1 MSKKS
6 KGLGM
11 GLDALL
17 GDASPA
23 DPSVATQTDSQV
35 AASPVQSSN
44 NKIALDQIQAG
55 EYQPRDDF
63 DDDALT
69 SLADSIREH
78 GVLQPIVVRL
88 HAGSKPY
95 EILAGE
101 RRFRAAGM
109 AGLTEIPAI
118 VREADNEQA
127 LALGLI
133 ENIQREDLNP
143 LEEARAI
150 ERLIQEFDYTHESA
164 ANAVG
169 RSRSATTNLLRLLQL
184 APPVQ
189 QALIEKDLDMGHAR
203 ALAALSRADQ
213 IMLCHR
219 VVERELS
226 VRETEAEVT
235 AHLANLEGAGTGQ
248 KMGSTSSRSI
258 VTGEPDRDM
267 LRLQQQLSD
276 ILAAAVTVKANKKGR
291 GKMTIQFSGPDQFEG
306 LLEQLG
312 LQKKLEDS

>member
-1 MSKKS
+1 MSKKL
-6 KGLGM
+6 KGLGN
-11 GLDALL
+11 GLGGLL
-17 GDASPA
+17 GPD
-23 DPSVATQTDSQV
+23 QV
-35 AASPVQSSN
+35 ADVIDLPTAQNKSAPTN
-44 NKIALDQIQAG
+44 NAIPLDQIQAG
-55 EYQPRDDF
+55 EYQPRGEF
-63 DDDALT
+63 DDDALA
-69 SLADSIREH
+69 SLADSIKEH
-78 GVLQPIVVRL
+78 GVLQPIVVRM
-88 HAGSKPY
+88 HAGTKPY

-118 VREADNEQA
+118 IREADNEQA

-164 ANAVG
+164 ANAIG

-189 QALIEKDLDMGHAR
+189 QALLEKDLDMGHAR

-213 IMLCHR
+213 IMLGHR
-219 VVERELS
+219 VVERDLS

-235 AHLANLEGAGTGQ
+235 AHLANLEGGAGDQKAGSNTGGT
-248 KMGSTSSRSI
+248 KGRTLAS
-258 VTGEPDRDM
+258 GEPDRDM

-276 ILAAAVTVKANKKGR
+276 ILAASVSVKANKKGR
-291 GKMTIQFSGPDQFEG
+291 GKMTIEFSGPEQFDG
-306 LLEQLG
+306 LLDQLG
-312 LQKKLEDS
+312 LRKKLDNI